1 MSFVTKIRNRLQRE
15 LSLRCHQRK
24 ALLSLAAPVVSF
36 TFDDFPRSALTEA
49 GSILRSHGYL
59 GTYYTSFGLMGS
71 RAPTGQIF
79 SEEDLPE
86 FVRQGHELGCHT
98 YHHCHSWDSA
108 PVEFEASIRR
118 NQQALRKL
126 LPGERFHSFSYPIS
140 GPRPKTKQLVARH
153 YQMARGG
160 GQTFNSG
167 SADLSFLKAFFIEQS
182 RDNLDA
188 IKHTVDAAVAAN
200 GWLIFA
206 THDVE
211 PTPTRFGCTPA
222 LFKHVVEYVSGSGA
236 KVLPVGQALGSP
248 SPLLFTD
255 R

>member
-24 ALLSLAAPVVSF
+24 TVLPLAAPVVSF

-49 GSILRSHGYL
+49 GSILRSHGYI

-71 RAPTGQIF
+71 LAPTGQIF

-86 FVRQGHELGCHT
+86 FIRQGHELGCHT
-98 YHHCHSWDSA
+98 YHHCHSWDTP

-126 LPGERFHSFSYPIS
+126 LPGGRFHSFSYPIS

-153 YQMARGG
+153 YEMARGG
-160 GQTFNSG
+160 GQTFNSQ
-167 SADLSFLKAFFIEQS
+167 STDFSFLKAFFIEQS

-188 IKHTVDAAVAAN
+188 IKQTVDAAVAAN

-211 PTPTRFGCTPA
+211 PTPTQFGCTPG
-222 LFKHVVEYVSGSGA
+222 LFKHVVEYVSSSGA

-248 SPLLFTD
+248 SPACVN
-255 R
+255 